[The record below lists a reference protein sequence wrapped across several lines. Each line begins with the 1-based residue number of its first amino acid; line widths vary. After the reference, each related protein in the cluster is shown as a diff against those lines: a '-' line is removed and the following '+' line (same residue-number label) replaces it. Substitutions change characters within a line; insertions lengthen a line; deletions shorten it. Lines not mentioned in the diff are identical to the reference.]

1 MAGVG
6 VGGGGLGEVG
16 WVGWGAV
23 RWGWGQV
30 IGRVKQ
36 LPGADRS
43 LDAELLRWRTRR
55 EDYGH

>member
-1 MAGVG
+1 MGWQWSG
-6 VGGGGLGEVG
+6 VGGSGVG
-16 WVGWGAV
+16 
-23 RWGWGQV
+23 GWGQV

-43 LDAELLRWRTRR
+43 LDAELLRWGTRR